1 MGDMTE
7 KRDEYLELCIR
18 LRLASL
24 LLSTAVYLRGM
35 QTRGILNPSAWGIV
49 IGMLV
54 SCLLGNALYLRA
66 ETLKEERS
74 RRAIGAILGLE
85 LAAYGIFI
93 YMSGGLSS
101 SYLWYGFCCI
111 LISLSGNLGSR
122 ISLVAVLWCFGCAL
136 RARAT
141 AIRCVSRAIFW
152 SGCSSC
158 SALSMCCE
166 APKIPSA
173 RGAKS

>member
-35 QTRGILNPSAWGIV
+35 QTRGINNPSAWGIV
-49 IGMLV
+49 IGMLL

-101 SYLWYGFCCI
+101 SYLWYVF
-111 LISLSGNLGSR
+111 
-122 ISLVAVLWCFGCAL
+122 AAF
-136 RARAT
+136 
-141 AIRCVSRAIFW
+141 
-152 SGCSSC
+152 
-158 SALSMCCE
+158 
-166 APKIPSA
+166 
-173 RGAKS
+173 